1 MKNWNKVKLKK
12 ILTQCR
18 ETIWLDDLTQ
28 YNQLTNSKHS
38 GIQARGYKLGGE
50 IGRKRQFLVDLDK
63 YPNTILYTR
72 QTIQTDEAIALCPYE
87 VNGCIVTENMPLFS
101 IQNADPKFVEYF
113 FKTELFLR
121 QLHQTAAIGTSQQS
135 ILEEIFLEYEISLPP
150 LAEQQRIVARLSAL
164 KNKIDEVKI
173 LRGEQEKDSKN
184 LLYSLFLNT
193 IKNAKWL
200 KMGEVAPLIKR
211 QVELQPNQFYNEI
224 GARSFGKGTFDKPI
238 VNSNDLTWQKPNW
251 IKTGDLLFS
260 NIKAWEGAIAT
271 VSEKDNNKIGSHRYL
286 TFVPNPEII
295 ITEFLCF
302 YFLTHEGLDKV
313 SDASPG
319 SADRNRTLNTK
330 KIFNALVP
338 VPTLEAQQKF
348 LRVQAQL
355 NATKQYQSEQM
366 TLLNGIFPSLLNKAF
381 RGEL

>member
-1 MKNWNKVKLKK
+1 MKNWKTVKLEEVLKRQYDSVEINDNDKYKRLTIKTKGQGISLRNELQGVDIGTKNQFRVKSNQFLLSK
-12 ILTQCR
+12 IDAMNGAFGIIPIECDNGIITGNFWTYDFD
-18 ETIWLDDLTQ
+18 ETILNRDYL
-28 YNQLTNSKHS
+28 NFLC
-38 GIQARGYKLGGE
+38 IGE
-50 IGRKRQFLVDLDK
+50 IF
-63 YPNTILYTR
+63 
-72 QTIQTDEAIALCPYE
+72 TD
-87 VNGCIVTENMPLFS
+87 FS
-101 IQNADPKFVEYF
+101 IKASEGTTNRKYLREDKFLNLDF
-113 FKTELFLR
+113 
-121 QLHQTAAIGTSQQS
+121 H
-135 ILEEIFLEYEISLPP
+135 LPP

-200 KMGEVAPLIKR
+200 KMGEVAPLVKR

-224 GARSFGKGTFDKPI
+224 GARSFGKGTFDKPM

-348 LRVQAQL
+348 LLVQSQL
-355 NATKQYQSEQM
+355 NTTKQYQSEQM